1 MTNPIY
7 TEHDLIKRFAV
18 TKEEIAEFRRY
29 DLISPVVNNDA
40 GTDIYPRHTPE
51 VLDKVKQLTSMGYTL
66 EEIRKIVKKVGLP
79 VPKKQKAK
87 DDNKTYLTVGELAE
101 KIGVNAR
108 TIKHWEDK
116 GIILPDA
123 RSEGGFRLY
132 QEVYVFFG
140 KLILDLQ
147 MFGYT
152 LDEIKTVSGMFRDFV
167 TISNKPDAYPPGER
181 LQKLEEMQQQ
191 IGYLQTKMNA
201 LKEGIERWEDLLK
214 KKKKEINTLINKTRG
229 KKK

>member
-1 MTNPIY
+1 MTDPIY
-7 TEHDLIKRFAV
+7 TEIDLMKRCDL
-18 TKEEIAEFRRY
+18 TEEQFTEFRKY
-29 DLISPVVNNDA
+29 DLVSPIMNNDA
-40 GTDIYPRHTPE
+40 GTELYPHHTLE
-51 VLDKVKQLTSMGYTL
+51 VLQKIKQLKSMGYEL

-79 VPKKQKAK
+79 VPKKQKKK
-87 DDNKTYLTVGELAE
+87 DDSKIYLTVGELAE

-116 GIILPDA
+116 GIIFPDA

-132 QEVYVFFG
+132 QEIYIFFG

-152 LDEIKTVSGMFRDFV
+152 LDKIKTVSDMFRDFV
-167 TISNKPDAYPPGER
+167 TIGNKPDTYPPAESR
-181 LQKLEEMQQQ
+181 KKLKDMQQQ
-191 IGYLQTKMNA
+191 IEQLTVKMTA
-201 LKEGIERWEDLLK
+201 LKDGIDRWEDLLK
-214 KKKKEINTLINKTRG
+214 KKKKEINSLINKKQ

>member
-7 TEHDLIKRFAV
+7 TEADLLKRCGVSPADF
-18 TKEEIAEFRRY
+18 AEFRKR
-29 DLISPVVNNDA
+29 DLISPIMNNET
-40 GTDIYPRHTPE
+40 GTELYPPHTLE
-51 VLDKVKQLTSMGYTL
+51 VLEKIKQLKSMGYNP
-66 EEIRKIVKKVGLP
+66 EDIRKIVKKVGLP
-79 VPKKQKAK
+79 VPKKRKT
-87 DDNKTYLTVGELAE
+87 DDENKTYLTVGELAE

-116 GIILPDA
+116 GIIFPDA

-152 LDEIKTVSGMFRDFV
+152 LDEIKTVSDMFRDFV
-167 TISNKPDAYPPGER
+167 TINSKPDAYPAAER
-181 LQKLEEMQQQ
+181 MQKLADMQRK
-191 IGYLQTKMNA
+191 IETLQAKMNA
-201 LKEGIERWEDLLK
+201 LKEGINRWEDLLK
-214 KKKKEINTLINKTRG
+214 KKKKEINTLRSRYQKIK
-229 KKK
+229 

>member
-1 MTNPIY
+1 MTDPIY
-7 TEHDLIKRFAV
+7 TEADLLKRCGVSAPDF
-18 TKEEIAEFRRY
+18 AEFRKH
-29 DLISPVVNNDA
+29 DLISPIVNNDA
-40 GTDIYPRHTPE
+40 GTELYPPHTLE
-51 VLDKVKQLTSMGYTL
+51 VLEKIKQLKSMGYKP

-79 VPKKQKAK
+79 VPKKQKTE
-87 DDNKTYLTVGELAE
+87 DDDKTYLTVGELAE

-116 GIILPDA
+116 GIIFPDA

-132 QEVYVFFG
+132 QEIYVFFG

-152 LDEIKTVSGMFRDFV
+152 LDEIKTVSDMFRDFV
-167 TISNKPDAYPPGER
+167 TISTKPDAYPAAER
-181 LQKLEEMQQQ
+181 IQKLEDMQRQ
-191 IGYLQTKMNA
+191 IDRLNEKMNA
-201 LKEGIERWEDLLK
+201 LKEGIDRWEDLLK
-214 KKKKEINTLINKTRG
+214 KKKKEINSLIAGQR

>member
-7 TEHDLIKRFAV
+7 TEADLLKRCGVSPADF
-18 TKEEIAEFRRY
+18 AEFRKR
-29 DLISPVVNNDA
+29 DLISPIMNNET
-40 GTDIYPRHTPE
+40 GTELYPPHTLE
-51 VLDKVKQLTSMGYTL
+51 VLEKIKQLKSMGYNP
-66 EEIRKIVKKVGLP
+66 EDIRKIVKKVGLP
-79 VPKKQKAK
+79 VPKKRKS
-87 DDNKTYLTVGELAE
+87 DDENKTYLTVGELAE

-116 GIILPDA
+116 GIIFPDA

-152 LDEIKTVSGMFRDFV
+152 LDEIKTVSDMFRDFV
-167 TISNKPDAYPPGER
+167 TINSKPDAYPAAER
-181 LQKLEEMQQQ
+181 MQKLADMQRK
-191 IGYLQTKMNA
+191 IETLQAKMNA
-201 LKEGIERWEDLLK
+201 LKEGINRWEDLLK
-214 KKKKEINTLINKTRG
+214 KKKKEINTLRSRYQKIK
-229 KKK
+229 